1 MPNGQALTMP
11 VSKVSTIPAL
21 TRRRRDGTLYTR
33 RVDVEKS
40 LAKLIGLPR
49 GELLAALRI
58 RDAGSEH
65 YIRSECIIH
74 LIRAARHD
82 NDQAYFGALYRE
94 LMRRLASALPRGDGE
109 GVNPTE
115 NVHAATARDH
125 VRDHLNQKIA
135 EDRAEPGSD
144 LDYFEVMFAG
154 AVFALRK
161 TALRNAGRHAART
174 TPIEADEDTNEPSVA
189 VERAVGSL
197 DIKAEL
203 YSDDPVYRSRVAAAI
218 QSLPD
223 KQRRVIEMIIQ
234 GMPLDSTE
242 KGVLSIRSVLGVAEK
257 TVRNRRDAA
266 IRTLRT
272 KLGLDTDNG

>member
-1 MPNGQALTMP
+1 MPDGQALTMQVP
-11 VSKVSTIPAL
+11 KKNIVPPL
-21 TRRRRDGTLYTR
+21 TRHQRDGTLYTR
-33 RVDVEKS
+33 RVDVEQQ
-40 LAKLIGLPR
+40 LAGLIGLSR
-49 GELLAALRI
+49 EAVLSALQI
-58 RDAGSEH
+58 RDATSGN
-65 YIRSECIIH
+65 YVRSECLVH

-82 NDQAYFGALYRE
+82 SDHSYFDALYRE
-94 LMRRLASALPRGDGE
+94 LARRIDMTLPRAAGE
-109 GVNPTE
+109 RVGEIE
-115 NVHAATARDH
+115 NVHAGNARDH
-125 VRDHLNQKIA
+125 VRDALIEKIA
-135 EDRAEPGSD
+135 EDRARPGTD

-154 AVFALRK
+154 ALFALRK
-161 TALRNAGRHAART
+161 TALRNAGRQAART
-174 TPIEADEDTNEPSVA
+174 TLIEADEDTNEPSVA

-197 DIKAEL
+197 DVKSEL

-272 KLGLDTDNG
+272 KLGLDTDND